1 MTQANGAS
9 VNDAPPTADMLGDL
23 LSPLAIEGPPAVSTQ
38 LDHNGVHGH
47 EGTNGADDALA
58 LAPVENQESTV
69 QVLSSYWSSGFVYLI
84 FNLFL
89 IIFTANRRYC
99 RKISSFMP

>member
-1 MTQANGAS
+1 
-9 VNDAPPTADMLGDL
+9 MLGDL

-47 EGTNGADDALA
+47 EGTNGSDDALA

-69 QVLSSYWSSGFVYLI
+69 QVLSSYWSPV
-84 FNLFL
+84 LF
-89 IIFTANRRYC
+89 I
-99 RKISSFMP
+99 